1 MNRKAR
7 PDPPAG
13 GSGYA
18 QLIITHKHKTM
29 KKNDYL
35 LLTATGAYSFLFYLQ
50 NAGINFFLFNLMFL
64 SILLLRNK
72 GLLKSKKWCW
82 AAAMCL
88 ISSACIFIHS
98 SALSIVAN
106 VFSLILIAGVSFNTL
121 TSALFSLMF
130 SGFSLASSVV
140 FMVIDATKRTQVKPG
155 ETENKNGHKVFAG
168 VIVLFLTLLF
178 FVMYKSANPLFAENT
193 KWINLDFLSFQ
204 WIAFTIGGFILMYGL
219 FYHQT
224 ISFIEG
230 WENNLSL
237 YSTAATSIL
246 NLKQIEAE
254 RFAGVLLF
262 MMLNLM
268 LLVLNLGDINTLYF
282 LGSLPKGISHSDF
295 VHNGVGV
302 IIFSIV
308 IATALILYLFRRDFK
323 EVRQNALFKALAYV
337 WIFQNI
343 LMLSSTMVRN
353 QMYIHTFDFSY
364 KRIGVYV
371 WLILAVVGLVIMFLK
386 LKQER
391 SNWYLI
397 KTNVA
402 VWFSVLTLS
411 SCFNWDKIITNYN
424 LHNKPLSQ
432 VDFSYLFSL
441 SEANI
446 PELKSISET
455 KDFKVLYEKEQKL
468 MMAYRVEQQNLNPL
482 NNYSS
487 PRLKELEAQ
496 LKSLGNLS
504 IDGRNYYDCLN
515 DKIKD
520 YVENYTNDWRSFDL
534 RDKEITKSIY

>member
-1 MNRKAR
+1 
-7 PDPPAG
+7 
-13 GSGYA
+13 
-18 QLIITHKHKTM
+18 M

-35 LLTATGAYSFLFYLQ
+35 LLTATAAYSFLFYQQ
-50 NAGINFFLFNLMFL
+50 NAGINFFLFNLIFL
-64 SILLLRNK
+64 SVLLVRNSE
-72 GLLKSKKWCW
+72 LLKSKKWCW
-82 AAAMCL
+82 SAAMCL

-106 VFSLILIAGVSFNTL
+106 IFSLILIAGLSFNTL
-121 TSALFSLMF
+121 TSSLFAFLF

-140 FMVIDATKRTQVKPG
+140 FMVIDAIKRTQTTEG
-155 ETENKNGHKVFAG
+155 ETESKKGHKMFAG

-193 KWINLDFLSFQ
+193 KWINLDFLSFE
-204 WIAFTIGGFILMYGL
+204 WIAFTIGGFILVYGL

-224 ISFIEG
+224 ISFIED
-230 WENNLSL
+230 WENKLNPHNKMTNTL
-237 YSTAATSIL
+237 L
-246 NLKQIEAE
+246 NLKQFEAE

-262 MMLNLM
+262 VMLNLM
-268 LLVLNLGDINTLYF
+268 LLVLNIGDINTLYF

-308 IATALILYLFRRDFK
+308 IATALIMYLFRRDFK
-323 EVRQNALFKALAYV
+323 EVKENALFKVLAYA

-353 QMYIHTFDFSY
+353 QTYIHTFDFTY

-371 WLILAVVGLVIMFLK
+371 WLILAVIGLVIMFLK

-397 KTNVA
+397 KSNVA

-411 SCFNWDKIITNYN
+411 ACFNWDKIITNYN
-424 LHNKPLSQ
+424 LHNKPLNQ

-446 PELKSISET
+446 PELKSISER
-455 KDFKVLYEKEQKL
+455 KDFKLLYEKEQKV
-468 MMAYRVEQQNLNPL
+468 MMAYKVEQQNLNPL
-482 NNYSS
+482 NNYST
-487 PRLKELEAQ
+487 PHLKELEEQ
-496 LKSLGNLS
+496 LKLFGNLS
-504 IDGRNYYDCLN
+504 IEGRNYYDRLN
-515 DKIKD
+515 DKIKN
-520 YVENYTNDWRSFDL
+520 YVQSYTNDWRSFDL
-534 RDKEITKSIY
+534 RDKEIAKSIY